1 MKKTM
6 VSLVTAAAL
15 AGTFSLGANAS
26 AAEVTVKKGDT
37 LWNIAKANN
46 ITVEEIKEWNGLS
59 GDIIH
64 PQDQLKVALSE
75 RYKIEKG
82 DTLWGISQNYE
93 GVTYQKL
100 AEWNSIANPD
110 LIYAGDEIT
119 IYVDG
124 QPKAVETPVKEEAPA
139 EEPVTEDPA
148 KEAPAEEPVTEEPA
162 EEAPAEEPVTEEP
175 AEEETAAD
183 PEVAQEL
190 TMTATAYTA
199 TCEGCSGITAT
210 GINLL
215 KNPDMKVISVDP
227 DVIPLGSKVWVEGY
241 GEAIAGDTG
250 GAIKGNKIDIFIPE
264 YEDAIKYGLELEQGS
279 SENKATLLSV
289 EDYKGETIVFF
300 EFNNALGVA
309 SVAESK
315 NGFSLYRSGPYSGF
329 EGDTP
334 YSTMG
339 FDIETKSGLEISILA
354 GKAFDTNIQNVKLL
368 GDGSERVLTITEKS
382 RLFYAIHE
390 EPFDSLEIIP
400 IMDNH

>member
-37 LWNIAKANN
+37 LWDIAKANN
-46 ITVEEIKEWNGLS
+46 ISVEEIKEWNGLS
-59 GDIIH
+59 SDVIQ

-100 AEWNSIANPD
+100 AEWNSISNPD
-110 LIYAGDEIT
+110 LIYAGEELVV
-119 IYVDG
+119 YVDG
-124 QPKAVETPVKEEAPA
+124 NPVPVEAPVKEEAPA
-139 EEPVTEDPA
+139 EEPVTEAPA
-148 KEAPAEEPVTEEPA
+148 EEAPAEEPVTEAPAEEAPAEEPVTEEPA
-162 EEAPAEEPVTEEP
+162 EEAPAEESVTEAPAEEAPAEEP
-175 AEEETAAD
+175 AEEPAQEEETAAD

-215 KNPDMKVISVDP
+215 ENPDMKVISVDP

-264 YEDAIKYGLELEQGS
+264 YEDAVNYGVQEVQV
-279 SENKATLLSV
+279 KV
-289 EDYKGETIVFF
+289 YK
-300 EFNNALGVA
+300 
-309 SVAESK
+309 
-315 NGFSLYRSGPYSGF
+315 
-329 EGDTP
+329 
-334 YSTMG
+334 
-339 FDIETKSGLEISILA
+339 
-354 GKAFDTNIQNVKLL
+354 
-368 GDGSERVLTITEKS
+368 
-382 RLFYAIHE
+382 
-390 EPFDSLEIIP
+390 
-400 IMDNH
+400 

>member
-37 LWNIAKANN
+37 LWDIAKANN
-46 ITVEEIKEWNGLS
+46 ISVEEIKDWNGLS
-59 GDIIH
+59 SDVIF

-110 LIYAGDEIT
+110 LIYAGDDLV
-119 IYVDG
+119 IYVNG
-124 QPKAVETPVKEEAPA
+124 NPVPVEAPVKEEAPAEEAPA
-139 EEPVTEDPA
+139 EEPVTEEPA
-148 KEAPAEEPVTEEPA
+148 EEVPAEEPAEEPVTEEPA

-175 AEEETAAD
+175 AEEVPAEEPVTEEPAEEAPAEEPVTEEPAQEEETAAD

-215 KNPDMKVISVDP
+215 ENPDMKVISVDP

-264 YEDAIKYGLELEQGS
+264 YKDAINYGVQEVQV
-279 SENKATLLSV
+279 KV
-289 EDYKGETIVFF
+289 YK
-300 EFNNALGVA
+300 
-309 SVAESK
+309 
-315 NGFSLYRSGPYSGF
+315 
-329 EGDTP
+329 
-334 YSTMG
+334 
-339 FDIETKSGLEISILA
+339 
-354 GKAFDTNIQNVKLL
+354 
-368 GDGSERVLTITEKS
+368 
-382 RLFYAIHE
+382 
-390 EPFDSLEIIP
+390 
-400 IMDNH
+400 

>member
-1 MKKTM
+1 MKKSM

-37 LWNIAKANN
+37 LWDIAKANN
-46 ITVEEIKEWNGLS
+46 ITVEEIKEWNSLS
-59 GDIIH
+59 SDVIH

-93 GVTYQKL
+93 GVSYQTL
-100 AEWNSIANPD
+100 AEWNSISNPD
-110 LIYAGDEIT
+110 LIYAGDELV

-124 QPKAVETPVKEEAPA
+124 NPVPVEAPVK
-139 EEPVTEDPA
+139 

-175 AEEETAAD
+175 AEEAPAEEPVTEEPAEEAPAEEPVTEEPAEEAPAEEPVTEEPAEEAPAEEPAEEETAAD

-199 TCEGCSGITAT
+199 SCEGCSGITAT

-215 KNPDMKVISVDP
+215 ENPDMKVISVDP

-264 YEDAIKYGLELEQGS
+264 KQDAINYGVQEVQV
-279 SENKATLLSV
+279 KV
-289 EDYKGETIVFF
+289 YK
-300 EFNNALGVA
+300 
-309 SVAESK
+309 
-315 NGFSLYRSGPYSGF
+315 
-329 EGDTP
+329 
-334 YSTMG
+334 
-339 FDIETKSGLEISILA
+339 
-354 GKAFDTNIQNVKLL
+354 
-368 GDGSERVLTITEKS
+368 
-382 RLFYAIHE
+382 
-390 EPFDSLEIIP
+390 
-400 IMDNH
+400 

>member
-1 MKKTM
+1 MKKSM

-37 LWNIAKANN
+37 LWDIAKANN
-46 ITVEEIKEWNGLS
+46 ISVEEIKEWNGLS
-59 GDIIH
+59 SDVIH

-100 AEWNSIANPD
+100 AEWNSISNPD
-110 LIYAGDEIT
+110 LIYAGDELV

-124 QPKAVETPVKEEAPA
+124 NAVPVEAPVN
-139 EEPVTEDPA
+139 E
-148 KEAPAEEPVTEEPA
+148 EAPAEEPVTEEPA

-175 AEEETAAD
+175 AEEAPAEEPVTEEPAEEAPTEEPAEEETAAD

-199 TCEGCSGITAT
+199 SCEGCSGITAT

-215 KNPDMKVISVDP
+215 ENPDMKVISVDP

-250 GAIKGNKIDIFIPE
+250 GAIKGNKIDIFIPDKQ
-264 YEDAIKYGLELEQGS
+264 DAINFGVQEVQVK
-279 SENKATLLSV
+279 V
-289 EDYKGETIVFF
+289 YK
-300 EFNNALGVA
+300 
-309 SVAESK
+309 
-315 NGFSLYRSGPYSGF
+315 
-329 EGDTP
+329 
-334 YSTMG
+334 
-339 FDIETKSGLEISILA
+339 
-354 GKAFDTNIQNVKLL
+354 
-368 GDGSERVLTITEKS
+368 
-382 RLFYAIHE
+382 
-390 EPFDSLEIIP
+390 
-400 IMDNH
+400 

>member
-37 LWNIAKANN
+37 LWDIAKANN
-46 ITVEEIKEWNGLS
+46 ISVEQIKEWNGLS
-59 GDIIH
+59 SNVIH

-110 LIYAGDEIT
+110 LIYAGDELV

-124 QPKAVETPVKEEAPA
+124 KPVPVEAPAEEPPA
-139 EEPVTEDPA
+139 EEPVTEEPA
-148 KEAPAEEPVTEEPA
+148 EEAPAEEPVTEEPA

-175 AEEETAAD
+175 AEEAPAEEPVTEAPAEEAPAEEAPAEEPAEEPAQEEETAAD

-190 TMTATAYTA
+190 TVTATAYTA

-215 KNPDMKVISVDP
+215 ENPDMKVISVDP

-250 GAIKGNKIDIFIPE
+250 GAIKGNKIDIFIPK
-264 YEDAIKYGLELEQGS
+264 YEDAVNYGVQEVQV
-279 SENKATLLSV
+279 KV
-289 EDYKGETIVFF
+289 YK
-300 EFNNALGVA
+300 
-309 SVAESK
+309 
-315 NGFSLYRSGPYSGF
+315 
-329 EGDTP
+329 
-334 YSTMG
+334 
-339 FDIETKSGLEISILA
+339 
-354 GKAFDTNIQNVKLL
+354 
-368 GDGSERVLTITEKS
+368 
-382 RLFYAIHE
+382 
-390 EPFDSLEIIP
+390 
-400 IMDNH
+400 

>member
-37 LWNIAKANN
+37 LWDIAKANN
-46 ITVEEIKEWNGLS
+46 ISVEEIKEWNSLS
-59 GDIIH
+59 SDIIH

-75 RYKIEKG
+75 RYHIEKG

-110 LIYAGDEIT
+110 LIYAGDELI

-124 QPKAVETPVKEEAPA
+124 NPVPVEVPK
-139 EEPVTEDPA
+139 
-148 KEAPAEEPVTEEPA
+148 KEAPAEEPVTEAPA
-162 EEAPAEEPVTEEP
+162 EEAPAEEPVTEAPAEEAPAEEPVTEAPAEEALAEEPVTEAPAEEAPAEEPVTEAPAEETPAEEP
-175 AEEETAAD
+175 AQEEETAAD
-183 PEVAQEL
+183 QEVAQEL

-215 KNPDMKVISVDP
+215 ENPDMKVISVDP

-250 GAIKGNKIDIFIPE
+250 GAIVGNKIDIFIPD
-264 YEDAIKYGLELEQGS
+264 YDDAVNYGVQEVQV
-279 SENKATLLSV
+279 KV
-289 EDYKGETIVFF
+289 YK
-300 EFNNALGVA
+300 
-309 SVAESK
+309 
-315 NGFSLYRSGPYSGF
+315 
-329 EGDTP
+329 
-334 YSTMG
+334 
-339 FDIETKSGLEISILA
+339 
-354 GKAFDTNIQNVKLL
+354 
-368 GDGSERVLTITEKS
+368 
-382 RLFYAIHE
+382 
-390 EPFDSLEIIP
+390 
-400 IMDNH
+400 